1 MKIVFASIPPATR
14 DVTFLLN
21 RTGPSNSEMML
32 ASVPPSTFSERLTVT
47 SSGVMTSSQTATP
60 EAISKSS
67 PLTVAIAAS
76 TTSSCPV
83 AELTFLLPT

>member
-1 MKIVFASIPPATR
+1 M
-14 DVTFLLN
+14 LN

-32 ASVPPSTFSERLTVT
+32 LSVPPSTFNARLTVT
-47 SSGVMTSSQTATP
+47 SSGVIISNPTAVP

-67 PLTVAIAAS
+67 PVTVAIGAS

-83 AELTFLLPT
+83 VELTFLLPT

>member
-1 MKIVFASIPPATR
+1 MKKEFASTPPEPSE
-14 DVTFLLN
+14 VTFLLN
-21 RTGPSNSEMML
+21 RTGPSNSEIML

-60 EAISKSS
+60 EAMSKSS
-67 PLTVAIAAS
+67 PVTVAIGAS

-83 AELTFLLPT
+83 VELTFLLPT